1 MKVNHIV
8 NSFLDKFQIF
18 SNWFWF
24 GFIVWTISFFAPY
37 LINGLD
43 SYIRIHDTLEGELGW
58 FNLLEKSGHLH
69 SLSNQNFID
78 TLMNG
83 LPRNVLPSGYVFF
96 SNMLYVFGTFYGY
109 IFATFI
115 YKSIGFISFYLFVKK
130 YMTISNLNEIH
141 IVTITLL
148 ITSIQFFPQFGLSVV
163 GIPLLSFG
171 FARLYYRKGIKTT
184 MFIMFL
190 FPFFSNFVLC
200 GIEMIILMT
209 LAIIV
214 VTMIDKSH
222 TIDWFLAYF
231 AYILGNFIANIQF
244 LNGMLFLEGFRSHRV
259 SYNTIVEMPN
269 FSNTISEFFSF
280 FLSTHYHVS
289 IFISLLI
296 LVVFMISY
304 HGIEKNK
311 WARNIMIGITVIVGW
326 QALYPFIEFLL
337 RDIAFIKSFH
347 FNRFGF
353 VLPFLWLILLII
365 SLDIISREEKLKRW
379 VSLIIFSQFLILFF
393 ANDET
398 AHNYKRIIGKDNF
411 PSYREYFAK
420 ETFIEIQQKLNIQ
433 KQDKILSI
441 CLSPSIAQFNGFST
455 LDGLFSVYDLSY
467 KEKFRKIFEKELEK
481 VDWKRRSYFDNW
493 GNRCYVFPA
502 EVPLNTVS
510 TNLAKKDSYKLHNL
524 EINSDA
530 IRELGGKYIFSASE
544 ILNYHKLKIKPL
556 GKFGE
561 GKYWKIYVY
570 GV

>member
-1 MKVNHIV
+1 MKVNHFV
-8 NSFLDKFQIF
+8 NTFLDKFQIF
-18 SNWFWF
+18 SNWFWI
-24 GFIVWTISFFAPY
+24 GFIIWTISFFAPY

-58 FNLLEKSGHLH
+58 FNLVEKSGHLY
-69 SLSNQNFID
+69 SLSNLNSID
-78 TLMNG
+78 SIMNG

-96 SNMLYVFGTFYGY
+96 SNMLYIFGTFYGY
-109 IFATFI
+109 IFSTFI
-115 YKSIGFISFYLFVKK
+115 YKSIGYFSFYLFVKK
-130 YMTISNLNEIH
+130 YMTIPNLNEIF
-141 IVTITLL
+141 IVSVSLL

-171 FARLYYRKGIKTT
+171 FARLYYRKGIITT
-184 MFIMFL
+184 MLIMFL

-200 GIEMIILMT
+200 GIEMILLMT
-209 LAIIV
+209 IAILVITV
-214 VTMIDKSH
+214 IDKSH
-222 TIDWFLAYF
+222 IKDWFLAYF
-231 AYILGNFIANIQF
+231 AYILGNVIANIQF

-259 SYNTIVEMPN
+259 SYNTIVDMPN
-269 FSNTISEFFSF
+269 FTTTISEFFSF
-280 FLSTHYHVS
+280 FFSTHYHVS

-296 LVVFMISY
+296 VVVFVISY

-311 WARNIMIGITVIVGW
+311 WARNIMLGITCIVAW
-326 QALYPFIEFLL
+326 QAFYPFIEFLL

-365 SLDIISREEKLKRW
+365 SLDIISRENKLKRW
-379 VSLIIFSQFLILFF
+379 VPLVIFSQFLILFF

-398 AHNYKRIIGKDNF
+398 AHNYKRLLGNDNF

-420 ETFIEIQQKLNIQ
+420 ETFKEIQQKLNIQ

-455 LDGLFSVYDLSY
+455 LDGLFSVYDLEY
-467 KEKFRKIFEKELEK
+467 KQKFRKIFEKELEK

-493 GNRCYVFPA
+493 GNRCYVFPS

-510 TNLAKKDSYKLHNL
+510 TNLAKKDRYKLHNL
-524 EINSDA
+524 EINPEA
-530 IRELGGKYIFSASE
+530 IKKLGGKYIFSACE
-544 ILNYHKLKIKPL
+544 IVNFKTLNLKHL
-556 GKFGE
+556 GKYGE
-561 GKYWKIYVY
+561 GKYWEIYVY
-570 GV
+570 EV